1 MFSVESVRSDF
12 PILSSK
18 VNGKSLIYLDNAATA
33 QKPVCVI
40 QAVNQY
46 YRKENSNIHRGVF
59 YLSEQATTAYE
70 STRDLVADF
79 LSAEK
84 SSEIIFCKGVTEG
97 INLVAN
103 GFSRSILKEG
113 DEVLISEMEHH
124 ANIVPWQIACGQTGA
139 ILKIIPVLG
148 VPASNLPGKPL

>member
-1 MFSVESVRSDF
+1 M
-12 PILSSK
+12 
-18 VNGKSLIYLDNAATA
+18 
-33 QKPVCVI
+33 
-40 QAVNQY
+40 
-46 YRKENSNIHRGVF
+46 
-59 YLSEQATTAYE
+59 
-70 STRDLVADF
+70 ADF

-124 ANIVPWQIACGQTGA
+124 ANIVPWQIACEQTGA
-139 ILKIIPVLG
+139 ILKIIPVLEEG
-148 VPASNLPGKPL
+148 SLDMDAY